1 MNGYGSQ
8 RRLTA
13 ATFSAIQTTTMIVWT
28 ARNRPVP
35 RKRAMPSAKLPTASG
50 LSRRKLPRLRVRPRG
65 TSRRWLS
72 ATAGP
77 VAPVIGQQVVEDVV
91 DAHRAPE
98 PALRVD
104 HRRGDQVVGG
114 EVPGDLGQRSLR
126 PQRLEV
132 VEDAAH
138 QRRRWLAGGSV
149 GWCPSPVGA
158 PWGGRPAGAATTL

>member
-8 RRLTA
+8 RRFTA
-13 ATFSAIQTTTMIVWT
+13 TTFSVMQTTTMIVWT

-91 DAHRAPE
+91 DAHRAHE
-98 PALRVD
+98 TALRVD

-114 EVPGDLGQRSLR
+114 EVPGDLAQRSLR
-126 PQRLEV
+126 PERLEV
-132 VEDAAH
+132 VEHTADQAG
-138 QRRRWLAGGSV
+138 RWLAEQSLDVRQPQVAAGG
-149 GWCPSPVGA
+149 
-158 PWGGRPAGAATTL
+158 

>member
-28 ARNRPVP
+28 ARKRPVP

-50 LSRRKLPRLRVRPRG
+50 LSRRKLAMLRVRPRG
-65 TSRRWLS
+65 TSSRWLS

-77 VAPVIGQQVVEDVV
+77 LTPVAGQQVVEDVV
-91 DAHRAPE
+91 DAHGTDQ
-98 PALRVD
+98 PALLVH
-104 HRRGDQVVGG
+104 HRGGDQVVGG
-114 EVPGDLGQRSLR
+114 EVTGDLRERRLR
-126 PQRLEV
+126 PEGLEV

-138 QRRRWLAGGSV
+138 ERGRR
-149 GWCPSPVGA
+149 
-158 PWGGRPAGAATTL
+158 